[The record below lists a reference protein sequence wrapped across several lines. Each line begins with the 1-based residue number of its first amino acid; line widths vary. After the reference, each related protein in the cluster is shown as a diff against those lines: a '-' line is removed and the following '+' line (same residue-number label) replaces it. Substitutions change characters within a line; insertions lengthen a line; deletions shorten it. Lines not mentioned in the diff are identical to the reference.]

1 MSDHLHELLQAVRD
15 GSVSVEQAEL
25 ELKKAPFEDLG
36 YAKID
41 LHRALRQGA
50 AEVIYGAGKTPEQ
63 IARIAAALREEF
75 PKANKGTVSMALH
88 TNDYGV
94 KFCTRAQEIYDAV
107 TQQKPRRP
115 HRVKPI
121 RLQCRLTES
130 TAQRVKQAL
139 ERNGIAS
146 MQTFLES
153 LVLAWLAQSECFTT
167 WTEKGE
173 SAAGGDDT
181 DSAYRKNNL
190 ASNSTAKEADLSS
203 AQNVPL
209 S

>member
-1 MSDHLHELLQAVRD
+1 MNDARYTAI
-15 GSVSVEQAEL
+15 VS
-25 ELKKAPFEDLG
+25 
-36 YAKID
+36 
-41 LHRALRQGA
+41 
-50 AEVIYGAGKTPEQ
+50 
-63 IARIAAALREEF
+63 ALREEF

-107 TQQKPRRP
+107 TQQKRRRAN
-115 HRVKPI
+115 RVKPI

-153 LVLAWLAQSECFTT
+153 LVIAWLAQSE
-167 WTEKGE
+167 
-173 SAAGGDDT
+173 SAAGWDES

-190 ASNSTAKEADLSS
+190 ASDFTAKEADLSS
-203 AQNVPL
+203 AE
-209 S
+209 

>member
-1 MSDHLHELLQAVRD
+1 MNDTRYTA
-15 GSVSVEQAEL
+15 
-25 ELKKAPFEDLG
+25 
-36 YAKID
+36 
-41 LHRALRQGA
+41 
-50 AEVIYGAGKTPEQ
+50 
-63 IARIAAALREEF
+63 IAAALREEF

-94 KFCTRAQEIYDAV
+94 KFCTRAQENYDAV
-107 TQQKPRRP
+107 TQRKPRTPR
-115 HRVKPI
+115 RVKPI

-153 LVLAWLAQSECFTT
+153 LVLAWLAQSE
-167 WTEKGE
+167 

-190 ASNSTAKEADLSS
+190 ASNSTANEADLSS

-209 S
+209 P

>member
-1 MSDHLHELLQAVRD
+1 MTDTRYTA
-15 GSVSVEQAEL
+15 
-25 ELKKAPFEDLG
+25 
-36 YAKID
+36 
-41 LHRALRQGA
+41 
-50 AEVIYGAGKTPEQ
+50 
-63 IARIAAALREEF
+63 IAAALREEF

-94 KFCTRAQEIYDAV
+94 KFCTRAQEIYDTV

-115 HRVKPI
+115 RRAKPI
-121 RLQCRLTES
+121 RLQRRLTES

-153 LVLAWLAQSECFTT
+153 LVLAWLAQSE
-167 WTEKGE
+167 

-181 DSAYRKNNL
+181 DDAYRKNNL

-203 AQNVPL
+203 GKNVPL
-209 S
+209 P

>member
-1 MSDHLHELLQAVRD
+1 MKTKLYPEV
-15 GSVSVEQAEL
+15 VE
-25 ELKKAPFEDLG
+25 
-36 YAKID
+36 
-41 LHRALRQGA
+41 ALRD
-50 AEVIYGAGKTPEQ
+50 
-63 IARIAAALREEF
+63 EF
-75 PKANKGTVSMALH
+75 PKANKSAVCMALH

-94 KFCTRAQEIYDAV
+94 KFCARAQEIYDAV

-115 HRVKPI
+115 RRVKPI

-153 LVLAWLAQSECFTT
+153 LVLAWLAQCECSTT
-167 WTEKGE
+167 WAQNE

-181 DSAYRKNNL
+181 DDAYRKNNL

-203 AQNVPL
+203 VKNVPL
-209 S
+209 P

>member
-1 MSDHLHELLQAVRD
+1 MNDTRYTA
-15 GSVSVEQAEL
+15 
-25 ELKKAPFEDLG
+25 
-36 YAKID
+36 
-41 LHRALRQGA
+41 
-50 AEVIYGAGKTPEQ
+50 
-63 IARIAAALREEF
+63 IAAALREEF

-107 TQQKPRRP
+107 TQRKPRRP
-115 HRVKPI
+115 RRVKPI

-153 LVLAWLAQSECFTT
+153 LVLAWLAQSE
-167 WTEKGE
+167 
-173 SAAGGDDT
+173 SAAGEDDT
-181 DSAYRKNNL
+181 DDALERKNNHYL
-190 ASNSTAKEADLSS
+190 HNTTNLK
-203 AQNVPL
+203 
-209 S
+209 

>member
-1 MSDHLHELLQAVRD
+1 MNDTRYTA
-15 GSVSVEQAEL
+15 
-25 ELKKAPFEDLG
+25 
-36 YAKID
+36 
-41 LHRALRQGA
+41 
-50 AEVIYGAGKTPEQ
+50 
-63 IARIAAALREEF
+63 IAAALREEF

-107 TQQKPRRP
+107 TQRKPRRP

-146 MQTFLES
+146 MQTFLET
-153 LVLAWLAQSECFTT
+153 LVLAWLAQSE
-167 WTEKGE
+167 

-181 DSAYRKNNL
+181 DDANRKNNL
-190 ASNSTAKEADLSS
+190 TSNSTAKEADLSS
-203 AQNVPL
+203 GQ
-209 S
+209 

>member
-1 MSDHLHELLQAVRD
+1 MNDTRYTA
-15 GSVSVEQAEL
+15 
-25 ELKKAPFEDLG
+25 
-36 YAKID
+36 
-41 LHRALRQGA
+41 
-50 AEVIYGAGKTPEQ
+50 
-63 IARIAAALREEF
+63 IAAALREEF

-115 HRVKPI
+115 RRVKPI

-146 MQTFLES
+146 MQTFLET
-153 LVLAWLAQSECFTT
+153 LVLAWLAQCECSTT
-167 WTEKGE
+167 WAQNE

-181 DSAYRKNNL
+181 DDANRKNNL
-190 ASNSTAKEADLSS
+190 ALDSTAKEADLSS
-203 AQNVPL
+203 GE
-209 S
+209 

>member
-1 MSDHLHELLQAVRD
+1 MNDTRYTANAS
-15 GSVSVEQAEL
+15 
-25 ELKKAPFEDLG
+25 
-36 YAKID
+36 
-41 LHRALRQGA
+41 
-50 AEVIYGAGKTPEQ
+50 
-63 IARIAAALREEF
+63 ALREEF

-94 KFCTRAQEIYDAV
+94 KFCARAQEIYDAV

-115 HRVKPI
+115 RRVKPI

-146 MQTFLES
+146 MQTFLET
-153 LVLAWLAQSECFTT
+153 LVLAWLEQS
-167 WTEKGE
+167 E

-181 DSAYRKNNL
+181 DSAYRNNNL

-203 AQNVPL
+203 VQNVPL
-209 S
+209 P

>member
-1 MSDHLHELLQAVRD
+1 MNDTRYTA
-15 GSVSVEQAEL
+15 
-25 ELKKAPFEDLG
+25 
-36 YAKID
+36 
-41 LHRALRQGA
+41 
-50 AEVIYGAGKTPEQ
+50 
-63 IARIAAALREEF
+63 IAAALREEF

-107 TQQKPRRP
+107 TQRKPRRP
-115 HRVKPI
+115 RRVKPI

-153 LVLAWLAQSECFTT
+153 LVLAWLAQSECSTT
-167 WTEKGE
+167 WAQKE

-181 DSAYRKNNL
+181 DDAINRNN
-190 ASNSTAKEADLSS
+190 NHPKDNTKEADLSS
-203 AQNVPL
+203 ASV
-209 S
+209 

>member
-1 MSDHLHELLQAVRD
+1 MNDTR
-15 GSVSVEQAEL
+15 
-25 ELKKAPFEDLG
+25 
-36 YAKID
+36 YM
-41 LHRALRQGA
+41 
-50 AEVIYGAGKTPEQ
+50 T
-63 IARIAAALREEF
+63 IAAALREEF

-115 HRVKPI
+115 RRAKPI

-153 LVLAWLAQSECFTT
+153 LVLAWLAQSE
-167 WTEKGE
+167 

-181 DSAYRKNNL
+181 DDALK
-190 ASNSTAKEADLSS
+190 
-203 AQNVPL
+203 
-209 S
+209 

>member
-1 MSDHLHELLQAVRD
+1 MNDTRYTA
-15 GSVSVEQAEL
+15 
-25 ELKKAPFEDLG
+25 
-36 YAKID
+36 
-41 LHRALRQGA
+41 
-50 AEVIYGAGKTPEQ
+50 
-63 IARIAAALREEF
+63 IAAALREEF

-115 HRVKPI
+115 RRAKPI

-153 LVLAWLAQSECFTT
+153 LVLAWLAQSE
-167 WTEKGE
+167 
-173 SAAGGDDT
+173 SAAGGDYT
-181 DSAYRKNNL
+181 DSAFRKNNL
-190 ASNSTAKEADLSS
+190 VPNSTAKEADLSS
-203 AQNVPL
+203 VQNVPL
-209 S
+209 P

>member
-1 MSDHLHELLQAVRD
+1 MNDTRYTA
-15 GSVSVEQAEL
+15 
-25 ELKKAPFEDLG
+25 
-36 YAKID
+36 
-41 LHRALRQGA
+41 
-50 AEVIYGAGKTPEQ
+50 
-63 IARIAAALREEF
+63 IAAALREEF

-107 TQQKPRRP
+107 TQRKPRRP
-115 HRVKPI
+115 RRVKPI

-146 MQTFLES
+146 MQTFLET
-153 LVLAWLAQSECFTT
+153 LVLAWLEQS
-167 WTEKGE
+167 E

-181 DSAYRKNNL
+181 DDALK
-190 ASNSTAKEADLSS
+190 
-203 AQNVPL
+203 
-209 S
+209 

>member
-1 MSDHLHELLQAVRD
+1 MNDTRYTA
-15 GSVSVEQAEL
+15 
-25 ELKKAPFEDLG
+25 
-36 YAKID
+36 
-41 LHRALRQGA
+41 
-50 AEVIYGAGKTPEQ
+50 
-63 IARIAAALREEF
+63 IAAALREEF

-107 TQQKPRRP
+107 TQRKPRRP
-115 HRVKPI
+115 RRVKPI

-153 LVLAWLAQSECFTT
+153 LVLAWLAQSE
-167 WTEKGE
+167 

-181 DSAYRKNNL
+181 DDALKRKNNHYPHDTT
-190 ASNSTAKEADLSS
+190 NFK
-203 AQNVPL
+203 
-209 S
+209 

>member
-1 MSDHLHELLQAVRD
+1 MNDTRYTA
-15 GSVSVEQAEL
+15 
-25 ELKKAPFEDLG
+25 
-36 YAKID
+36 
-41 LHRALRQGA
+41 
-50 AEVIYGAGKTPEQ
+50 
-63 IARIAAALREEF
+63 IAAALREEF
-75 PKANKGTVSMALH
+75 PKANNGTVSMALH

-107 TQQKPRRP
+107 TQRKPRTPR
-115 HRVKPI
+115 RVKPI

-153 LVLAWLAQSECFTT
+153 LVLAWLAQSE
-167 WTEKGE
+167 

-181 DSAYRKNNL
+181 DDAIKRKNNHYL
-190 ASNSTAKEADLSS
+190 HDTTNLK
-203 AQNVPL
+203 
-209 S
+209 

>member
-1 MSDHLHELLQAVRD
+1 MNDTRYMA
-15 GSVSVEQAEL
+15 
-25 ELKKAPFEDLG
+25 
-36 YAKID
+36 
-41 LHRALRQGA
+41 
-50 AEVIYGAGKTPEQ
+50 
-63 IARIAAALREEF
+63 IAAALREEF

-107 TQQKPRRP
+107 TQQKPRRQR
-115 HRVKPI
+115 RVKPI

-153 LVLAWLAQSECFTT
+153 LVLAWLAQSE
-167 WTEKGE
+167 

-181 DSAYRKNNL
+181 DSASKRKNNL
-190 ASNSTAKEADLSS
+190 ASDSTAKEAELSS
-203 AQNVPL
+203 VQNVPL
-209 S
+209 P

>member
-1 MSDHLHELLQAVRD
+1 MNDTR
-15 GSVSVEQAEL
+15 
-25 ELKKAPFEDLG
+25 
-36 YAKID
+36 YM
-41 LHRALRQGA
+41 
-50 AEVIYGAGKTPEQ
+50 T
-63 IARIAAALREEF
+63 IAAALREEF

-115 HRVKPI
+115 RRVKPI

-153 LVLAWLAQSECFTT
+153 LVLAWLAQSE
-167 WTEKGE
+167 
-173 SAAGGDDT
+173 SAAGRDDT
-181 DSAYRKNNL
+181 DDAYRKNNL

-203 AQNVPL
+203 GKNVPL
-209 S
+209 P

>member
-1 MSDHLHELLQAVRD
+1 MNDTRYTA
-15 GSVSVEQAEL
+15 
-25 ELKKAPFEDLG
+25 
-36 YAKID
+36 
-41 LHRALRQGA
+41 
-50 AEVIYGAGKTPEQ
+50 
-63 IARIAAALREEF
+63 IAAALREEF

-94 KFCTRAQEIYDAV
+94 KFCTRAQEIYDVV

-115 HRVKPI
+115 RRAKPI

-153 LVLAWLAQSECFTT
+153 LVLAWLAQSE
-167 WTEKGE
+167 

-190 ASNSTAKEADLSS
+190 ALNSTAKEADLSS
-203 AQNVPL
+203 VQDVPL
-209 S
+209 P

>member
-1 MSDHLHELLQAVRD
+1 MNDTRYTA
-15 GSVSVEQAEL
+15 
-25 ELKKAPFEDLG
+25 
-36 YAKID
+36 
-41 LHRALRQGA
+41 
-50 AEVIYGAGKTPEQ
+50 
-63 IARIAAALREEF
+63 IAAALREEF

-107 TQQKPRRP
+107 TQRKPRTPR
-115 HRVKPI
+115 RVKPI

-146 MQTFLES
+146 MQTFLET
-153 LVLAWLAQSECFTT
+153 LVLAWLAQSE
-167 WTEKGE
+167 

-181 DSAYRKNNL
+181 DDALKRKNNHYPHD
-190 ASNSTAKEADLSS
+190 TTQEGGLSS
-203 AQNVPL
+203 GQ
-209 S
+209 

>member
-1 MSDHLHELLQAVRD
+1 MNDTRYTD
-15 GSVSVEQAEL
+15 IVS
-25 ELKKAPFEDLG
+25 
-36 YAKID
+36 
-41 LHRALRQGA
+41 
-50 AEVIYGAGKTPEQ
+50 
-63 IARIAAALREEF
+63 ALREEF

-94 KFCTRAQEIYDAV
+94 KFCTRAQEIYEDV
-107 TQQKPRRP
+107 TQQKPRRAN
-115 HRVKPI
+115 RVKPI

-153 LVLAWLAQSECFTT
+153 LVLACLAQSE
-167 WTEKGE
+167 
-173 SAAGGDDT
+173 SAAGWDES
-181 DSAYRKNNL
+181 DSASSRKNNL

-203 AQNVPL
+203 AE
-209 S
+209 